1 MKQRVHGI
9 CELLTTT
16 QNVSWLPMWAGGD
29 RIMGIIGIGDS
40 AVIGIELKRVNNWM
54 DHCLGHAKCS
64 HGYVPNL
71 YFPRRAS
78 IDGIQTE

>member
-9 CELLTTT
+9 GELLTTT

-40 AVIGIELKRVNNWM
+40 AVIGIEVKRVLTTGWTI
-54 DHCLGHAKCS
+54 
-64 HGYVPNL
+64 V
-71 YFPRRAS
+71 
-78 IDGIQTE
+78 